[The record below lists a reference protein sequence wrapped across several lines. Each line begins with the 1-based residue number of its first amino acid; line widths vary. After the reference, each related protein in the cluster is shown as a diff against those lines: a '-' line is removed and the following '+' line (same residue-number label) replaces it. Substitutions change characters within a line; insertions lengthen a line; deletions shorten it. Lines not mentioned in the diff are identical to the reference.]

1 MNIPEKVHAILDE
14 AKAHDKPLPSL
25 RSLRSQVGGGS
36 LTTISEAVKSWRF
49 AQLEAAGQIPQIS
62 EKTKV
67 HLADVVWQAM
77 MPILQTQV
85 EGVRQKAE
93 AGIEIER
100 AESRKLFS
108 ASEEMLRE
116 AESKEAMIGQLND
129 RLQRQS
135 RECAELPTQGAMQR
149 TVGRVAATAE
159 SDQGKGTSGGGYHQF
174 TARVGGKPEDSG
186 AEHPRID
193 PGSCRKD
200 APEGGRQL
208 AGIAGNPLRNLC
220 GTSLAKA
227 CVSERG
233 PRLRFRACHR
243 RMRLFGLSGK
253 ISVAGKLRTIPSAPQ
268 LRSGSR
274 NFR

>member
-1 MNIPEKVHAILDE
+1 MNIQEKVHAILDE

-25 RSLRSQVGGGS
+25 RSLRAQVGGGS

-49 AQLEAAGQIPQIS
+49 AQLEATGQIPQIS

-67 HLADVVWQAM
+67 HLADVLWQAM

-100 AESRKLFS
+100 TESRKLFS

-135 RECAELPTQGAMQR
+135 RECAELRTKVAMLEEQL
-149 TVGRVAATAE
+149 AE
-159 SDQGKGTSGGGYHQF
+159 SQQQLKVTKERERQAVATINSL
-174 TARVGGKPEDSG
+174 REL
-186 AEHPRID
+186 AESLRTQVLSIHELIPDLVEKMR
-193 PGSCRKD
+193 RK
-200 APEGGRQL
+200 E
-208 AGIAGNPLRNLC
+208 AGN
-220 GTSLAKA
+220 
-227 CVSERG
+227 
-233 PRLRFRACHR
+233 
-243 RMRLFGLSGK
+243 
-253 ISVAGKLRTIPSAPQ
+253 
-268 LRSGSR
+268 
-274 NFR
+274 

>member
-1 MNIPEKVHAILDE
+1 MHAILDE

-25 RSLRSQVGGGS
+25 RSLRAQVGGGS

-49 AQLEAAGQIPQIS
+49 AQLEAAGQIPQTS

-135 RECAELPTQGAMQR
+135 RECAELRTKVAMLEEQL
-149 TVGRVAATAE
+149 AE
-159 SDQGKGTSGGGYHQF
+159 SQQQLKVTKERERQAVATINSL
-174 TARVGGKPEDSG
+174 REL
-186 AEHPRID
+186 AESLRTQALSIHELIPDLVEKMR
-193 PGSCRKD
+193 RK
-200 APEGGRQL
+200 E
-208 AGIAGNPLRNLC
+208 AGN
-220 GTSLAKA
+220 
-227 CVSERG
+227 
-233 PRLRFRACHR
+233 
-243 RMRLFGLSGK
+243 
-253 ISVAGKLRTIPSAPQ
+253 
-268 LRSGSR
+268 
-274 NFR
+274 

>member
-1 MNIPEKVHAILDE
+1 MNIQEKVHAILDE

-25 RSLRSQVGGGS
+25 RSLRAQVGGGS

-49 AQLEAAGQIPQIS
+49 AQLEAAGQISQIS

-67 HLADVVWQAM
+67 HLADVLWQAM

-100 AESRKLFS
+100 TESRKLFS

-135 RECAELPTQGAMQR
+135 RECAELRTKVAMLEEQL
-149 TVGRVAATAE
+149 AE
-159 SDQGKGTSGGGYHQF
+159 SQQQLKVTKERERQAVATINSL
-174 TARVGGKPEDSG
+174 REL
-186 AEHPRID
+186 AESLRTQVLSIHELIPDLVEKMR
-193 PGSCRKD
+193 RK
-200 APEGGRQL
+200 E
-208 AGIAGNPLRNLC
+208 AGN
-220 GTSLAKA
+220 
-227 CVSERG
+227 
-233 PRLRFRACHR
+233 
-243 RMRLFGLSGK
+243 
-253 ISVAGKLRTIPSAPQ
+253 
-268 LRSGSR
+268 
-274 NFR
+274 

>member
-1 MNIPEKVHAILDE
+1 MNIQEKVHAILDE

-25 RSLRSQVGGGS
+25 RSLRAQVGGGS

-100 AESRKLFS
+100 TESRKLFC

-135 RECAELPTQGAMQR
+135 RECGELR
-149 TVGRVAATAE
+149 TKVALLEEQLAE
-159 SDQGKGTSGGGYHQF
+159 SQQQLKVAKEAERQAREAMASMS
-174 TARVGGKPEDSG
+174 TAADNLKAQAQRLNDLIPALVEKYAKE
-186 AEHPRID
+186 A
-193 PGSCRKD
+193 D
-200 APEGGRQL
+200 A
-208 AGIAGNPLRNLC
+208 
-220 GTSLAKA
+220 
-227 CVSERG
+227 
-233 PRLRFRACHR
+233 
-243 RMRLFGLSGK
+243 
-253 ISVAGKLRTIPSAPQ
+253 
-268 LRSGSR
+268 
-274 NFR
+274 

>member
-1 MNIPEKVHAILDE
+1 MNIQEKVHAILDE

-25 RSLRSQVGGGS
+25 RSLRAQVGGGS

-49 AQLEAAGQIPQIS
+49 AQLEATGQIPQIS

-77 MPILQTQV
+77 MPILQIQV

-100 AESRKLFS
+100 TESRKLFS

-135 RECAELPTQGAMQR
+135 RECAELRTKVAMLEEQL
-149 TVGRVAATAE
+149 AE
-159 SDQGKGTSGGGYHQF
+159 SQQQLKVTKERERQAVATINSL
-174 TARVGGKPEDSG
+174 REL
-186 AEHPRID
+186 AESLRAQAQSIHELIPDLVEKMR
-193 PGSCRKD
+193 RK
-200 APEGGRQL
+200 E
-208 AGIAGNPLRNLC
+208 AGN
-220 GTSLAKA
+220 
-227 CVSERG
+227 
-233 PRLRFRACHR
+233 
-243 RMRLFGLSGK
+243 
-253 ISVAGKLRTIPSAPQ
+253 
-268 LRSGSR
+268 
-274 NFR
+274 

>member
-1 MNIPEKVHAILDE
+1 MNIQEKVHAILDE

-25 RSLRSQVGGGS
+25 RSLRAQVGGGS

-49 AQLEAAGQIPQIS
+49 AQLEAAGQISQIS

-77 MPILQTQV
+77 MPILQIQV

-100 AESRKLFS
+100 TESRKLFS

-135 RECAELPTQGAMQR
+135 RECAELRTKVAMLEEQL
-149 TVGRVAATAE
+149 AE
-159 SDQGKGTSGGGYHQF
+159 SQQQLKVTKERERQAVATINSL
-174 TARVGGKPEDSG
+174 REL
-186 AEHPRID
+186 AESLRTQVLSIHELIPDLVEKMR
-193 PGSCRKD
+193 RK
-200 APEGGRQL
+200 E
-208 AGIAGNPLRNLC
+208 AGN
-220 GTSLAKA
+220 
-227 CVSERG
+227 
-233 PRLRFRACHR
+233 
-243 RMRLFGLSGK
+243 
-253 ISVAGKLRTIPSAPQ
+253 
-268 LRSGSR
+268 
-274 NFR
+274 

>member
-1 MNIPEKVHAILDE
+1 MNIQEKVHAILDE

-25 RSLRSQVGGGS
+25 RSLRAQVGGGS

-49 AQLEAAGQIPQIS
+49 AQLEAAGQIPLIS

-77 MPILQTQV
+77 MPILQIQV

-100 AESRKLFS
+100 TESRKLFS

-135 RECAELPTQGAMQR
+135 RECAELRTKVAMLEEQL
-149 TVGRVAATAE
+149 AE
-159 SDQGKGTSGGGYHQF
+159 SQQQLKVTKERERQAVATINSL
-174 TARVGGKPEDSG
+174 REL
-186 AEHPRID
+186 AESLRTQVLSIHELIPDLVEKMR
-193 PGSCRKD
+193 RK
-200 APEGGRQL
+200 E
-208 AGIAGNPLRNLC
+208 AGN
-220 GTSLAKA
+220 
-227 CVSERG
+227 
-233 PRLRFRACHR
+233 
-243 RMRLFGLSGK
+243 
-253 ISVAGKLRTIPSAPQ
+253 
-268 LRSGSR
+268 
-274 NFR
+274 

>member
-1 MNIPEKVHAILDE
+1 MNIQEKVHAILDE

-25 RSLRSQVGGGS
+25 RSLRAQVGGGS

-49 AQLEAAGQIPQIS
+49 AQLEASGQIPQIS

-67 HLADVVWQAM
+67 HLADVLWQAM

-100 AESRKLFS
+100 TESRKLFS

-135 RECAELPTQGAMQR
+135 RECAELRTKVAMLEEQL
-149 TVGRVAATAE
+149 AE
-159 SDQGKGTSGGGYHQF
+159 SQQQLKVTKERERQAVATINSL
-174 TARVGGKPEDSG
+174 REL
-186 AEHPRID
+186 AESLRTQVLSIHELIPDLVEKMR
-193 PGSCRKD
+193 RK
-200 APEGGRQL
+200 E
-208 AGIAGNPLRNLC
+208 AGN
-220 GTSLAKA
+220 
-227 CVSERG
+227 
-233 PRLRFRACHR
+233 
-243 RMRLFGLSGK
+243 
-253 ISVAGKLRTIPSAPQ
+253 
-268 LRSGSR
+268 
-274 NFR
+274 

>member
-1 MNIPEKVHAILDE
+1 MQD
-14 AKAHDKPLPSL
+14 DKPLPSL
-25 RSLRSQVGGGS
+25 RSLRAQVGGGS

-67 HLADVVWQAM
+67 QLADVVWQAM

-100 AESRKLFS
+100 TESRKLFS

-135 RECAELPTQGAMQR
+135 RECAELRTKVAMLEEQL
-149 TVGRVAATAE
+149 AE
-159 SDQGKGTSGGGYHQF
+159 SQQQLKVTKERERQAVATINSL
-174 TARVGGKPEDSG
+174 REL
-186 AEHPRID
+186 AESLRTQALSIHELIPDLVEKMR
-193 PGSCRKD
+193 RK
-200 APEGGRQL
+200 E
-208 AGIAGNPLRNLC
+208 AGN
-220 GTSLAKA
+220 
-227 CVSERG
+227 
-233 PRLRFRACHR
+233 
-243 RMRLFGLSGK
+243 
-253 ISVAGKLRTIPSAPQ
+253 
-268 LRSGSR
+268 
-274 NFR
+274 

>member
-1 MNIPEKVHAILDE
+1 MNIQEKVHAILDE

-25 RSLRSQVGGGS
+25 RSLRAQVGGGS

-49 AQLEAAGQIPQIS
+49 AQLEAAGQIPQFS

-67 HLADVVWQAM
+67 QLADVVWQAM

-100 AESRKLFS
+100 TESRKLFS

-135 RECAELPTQGAMQR
+135 RECAELRTKVAMLEEQL
-149 TVGRVAATAE
+149 AE
-159 SDQGKGTSGGGYHQF
+159 SQQQLKVTKERERQAVATINSL
-174 TARVGGKPEDSG
+174 REL
-186 AEHPRID
+186 AESLRTQALSIHELIPDLVEKMR
-193 PGSCRKD
+193 RK
-200 APEGGRQL
+200 E
-208 AGIAGNPLRNLC
+208 AGN
-220 GTSLAKA
+220 
-227 CVSERG
+227 
-233 PRLRFRACHR
+233 
-243 RMRLFGLSGK
+243 
-253 ISVAGKLRTIPSAPQ
+253 
-268 LRSGSR
+268 
-274 NFR
+274 

>member
-1 MNIPEKVHAILDE
+1 MNIQEKVHAILDE

-25 RSLRSQVGGGS
+25 RSLRAQVGGGS

-49 AQLEAAGQIPQIS
+49 AQLEASGQIPQIS

-67 HLADVVWQAM
+67 HLADVLWQAM

-100 AESRKLFS
+100 TESRKLFS

-135 RECAELPTQGAMQR
+135 RECAELRTKVAMLEEQL
-149 TVGRVAATAE
+149 AE
-159 SDQGKGTSGGGYHQF
+159 SQQQLKVTKERERQAVATINSL
-174 TARVGGKPEDSG
+174 REL
-186 AEHPRID
+186 AESLRAQAQSIHELIPDLVEKMR
-193 PGSCRKD
+193 RK
-200 APEGGRQL
+200 E
-208 AGIAGNPLRNLC
+208 AGN
-220 GTSLAKA
+220 
-227 CVSERG
+227 
-233 PRLRFRACHR
+233 
-243 RMRLFGLSGK
+243 
-253 ISVAGKLRTIPSAPQ
+253 
-268 LRSGSR
+268 
-274 NFR
+274 

>member
-1 MNIPEKVHAILDE
+1 MNIQEKVHAILDE

-25 RSLRSQVGGGS
+25 RSLRAQVGGGS

-49 AQLEAAGQIPQIS
+49 AQLEAAGQSPQIS

-67 HLADVVWQAM
+67 HLADVLWQAM

-100 AESRKLFS
+100 TESRKLFS

-135 RECAELPTQGAMQR
+135 RECAELRSKVAMLEEQL
-149 TVGRVAATAE
+149 AE
-159 SDQGKGTSGGGYHQF
+159 SQQQLKVTKERERQAVATINSL
-174 TARVGGKPEDSG
+174 REL
-186 AEHPRID
+186 AESLRTQVLSIHELIPDLVEKMR
-193 PGSCRKD
+193 RK
-200 APEGGRQL
+200 E
-208 AGIAGNPLRNLC
+208 AGN
-220 GTSLAKA
+220 
-227 CVSERG
+227 
-233 PRLRFRACHR
+233 
-243 RMRLFGLSGK
+243 
-253 ISVAGKLRTIPSAPQ
+253 
-268 LRSGSR
+268 
-274 NFR
+274 

>member
-1 MNIPEKVHAILDE
+1 MNIQEKVHAILDE

-25 RSLRSQVGGGS
+25 RSLRAQVGGGS

-49 AQLEAAGQIPQIS
+49 AQLEATGQISQIS

-67 HLADVVWQAM
+67 HLADVLWQAM

-100 AESRKLFS
+100 TESRKLFS

-135 RECAELPTQGAMQR
+135 RECAELRTKVAMLEEQL
-149 TVGRVAATAE
+149 AE
-159 SDQGKGTSGGGYHQF
+159 SQQQLKVTKERERQAVATINSL
-174 TARVGGKPEDSG
+174 REL
-186 AEHPRID
+186 AESLRTQVLSIHELIPDLVEKMR
-193 PGSCRKD
+193 RK
-200 APEGGRQL
+200 E
-208 AGIAGNPLRNLC
+208 AGN
-220 GTSLAKA
+220 
-227 CVSERG
+227 
-233 PRLRFRACHR
+233 
-243 RMRLFGLSGK
+243 
-253 ISVAGKLRTIPSAPQ
+253 
-268 LRSGSR
+268 
-274 NFR
+274 

>member
-1 MNIPEKVHAILDE
+1 MICYRETKSEYPRKSACILDE

-25 RSLRSQVGGGS
+25 RSLRAQVGGGS

-135 RECAELPTQGAMQR
+135 RECAELRTKVAMLEEQL
-149 TVGRVAATAE
+149 AE
-159 SDQGKGTSGGGYHQF
+159 SQQQLKVTKERERQAVATINSL
-174 TARVGGKPEDSG
+174 REL
-186 AEHPRID
+186 AESLRTQVLSIHELIPDLVEKMR
-193 PGSCRKD
+193 RK
-200 APEGGRQL
+200 E
-208 AGIAGNPLRNLC
+208 AGN
-220 GTSLAKA
+220 
-227 CVSERG
+227 
-233 PRLRFRACHR
+233 
-243 RMRLFGLSGK
+243 
-253 ISVAGKLRTIPSAPQ
+253 
-268 LRSGSR
+268 
-274 NFR
+274 

>member
-1 MNIPEKVHAILDE
+1 MNIQEKVHAILDE

-25 RSLRSQVGGGS
+25 RSLRAQVGGGS

-49 AQLEAAGQIPQIS
+49 AQLEATGQIPQIS

-67 HLADVVWQAM
+67 HLADVFWQAM

-100 AESRKLFS
+100 TESRKLFS

-135 RECAELPTQGAMQR
+135 RECAELRTKVAMLEEQL
-149 TVGRVAATAE
+149 AE
-159 SDQGKGTSGGGYHQF
+159 SQQQLKVTKERERQAVATINSL
-174 TARVGGKPEDSG
+174 REL
-186 AEHPRID
+186 AESLRTQVLSIHELIPDLVEKMR
-193 PGSCRKD
+193 RK
-200 APEGGRQL
+200 E
-208 AGIAGNPLRNLC
+208 AGN
-220 GTSLAKA
+220 
-227 CVSERG
+227 
-233 PRLRFRACHR
+233 
-243 RMRLFGLSGK
+243 
-253 ISVAGKLRTIPSAPQ
+253 
-268 LRSGSR
+268 
-274 NFR
+274 

>member
-1 MNIPEKVHAILDE
+1 MNIQEKVHAILDE

-25 RSLRSQVGGGS
+25 RSLRAQVGGGS

-67 HLADVVWQAM
+67 QLWQAM

-100 AESRKLFS
+100 TESRKLFS

-129 RLQRQS
+129 RLLRQS
-135 RECAELPTQGAMQR
+135 RECAELRTKVAMLEEQL
-149 TVGRVAATAE
+149 AE
-159 SDQGKGTSGGGYHQF
+159 SQQQLKVTKERERQAVATINSL
-174 TARVGGKPEDSG
+174 REL
-186 AEHPRID
+186 AESLRTQALSIHELIPDLVEKMR
-193 PGSCRKD
+193 RK
-200 APEGGRQL
+200 E
-208 AGIAGNPLRNLC
+208 AGN
-220 GTSLAKA
+220 
-227 CVSERG
+227 
-233 PRLRFRACHR
+233 
-243 RMRLFGLSGK
+243 
-253 ISVAGKLRTIPSAPQ
+253 
-268 LRSGSR
+268 
-274 NFR
+274 

>member
-1 MNIPEKVHAILDE
+1 MNIQEKVHAILDE

-25 RSLRSQVGGGS
+25 RSLRAQVGGGS

-67 HLADVVWQAM
+67 HLADALWQAM

-100 AESRKLFS
+100 TESRKLFS

-135 RECAELPTQGAMQR
+135 RECAELRTKVAMLEEQL
-149 TVGRVAATAE
+149 AE
-159 SDQGKGTSGGGYHQF
+159 SQQQLKV

-208 AGIAGNPLRNLC
+208 AGIAGNPLGNLC

-227 CVSERG
+227 CVF
-233 PRLRFRACHR
+233 LAFLA
-243 RMRLFGLSGK
+243 K
-253 ISVAGKLRTIPSAPQ
+253 
-268 LRSGSR
+268 
-274 NFR
+274 

>member
-1 MNIPEKVHAILDE
+1 MNIQEKVHAILDE

-25 RSLRSQVGGGS
+25 RSLRAQVGGGS

-49 AQLEAAGQIPQIS
+49 AQLEATGQIPQIS

-67 HLADVVWQAM
+67 HLADVLWQAM

-100 AESRKLFS
+100 TESRKLFS

-135 RECAELPTQGAMQR
+135 RECAELRTKVAMLEEQL
-149 TVGRVAATAE
+149 AE
-159 SDQGKGTSGGGYHQF
+159 SQQQLKVTKERERQAVATINSL
-174 TARVGGKPEDSG
+174 REL
-186 AEHPRID
+186 AESLRTQALSIHELIPDLVEKMR
-193 PGSCRKD
+193 RK
-200 APEGGRQL
+200 E
-208 AGIAGNPLRNLC
+208 AGN
-220 GTSLAKA
+220 
-227 CVSERG
+227 
-233 PRLRFRACHR
+233 
-243 RMRLFGLSGK
+243 
-253 ISVAGKLRTIPSAPQ
+253 
-268 LRSGSR
+268 
-274 NFR
+274 

>member
-1 MNIPEKVHAILDE
+1 MNTQEKVHAILDD
-14 AKAHDKPLPSL
+14 DKPLPSL
-25 RSLRSQVGGGS
+25 RSLRAQVGGGS

-135 RECAELPTQGAMQR
+135 RECAELRTKVAMLEEQL
-149 TVGRVAATAE
+149 AE
-159 SDQGKGTSGGGYHQF
+159 SQQQLKVTKERERQAVATINSL
-174 TARVGGKPEDSG
+174 REL
-186 AEHPRID
+186 AESLRTQVLSIHELIPDLVEKMR
-193 PGSCRKD
+193 RK
-200 APEGGRQL
+200 E
-208 AGIAGNPLRNLC
+208 AGN
-220 GTSLAKA
+220 
-227 CVSERG
+227 
-233 PRLRFRACHR
+233 
-243 RMRLFGLSGK
+243 
-253 ISVAGKLRTIPSAPQ
+253 
-268 LRSGSR
+268 
-274 NFR
+274 

>member
-1 MNIPEKVHAILDE
+1 MNIQEKVHAILDE

-25 RSLRSQVGGGS
+25 RSLRAQVGGGS
-36 LTTISEAVKSWRF
+36 LTTISEAVKFWRF

-77 MPILQTQV
+77 MPILQIQV

-100 AESRKLFS
+100 TESRKLFS

-135 RECAELPTQGAMQR
+135 RECAELRTKVAMLEEQL
-149 TVGRVAATAE
+149 AE
-159 SDQGKGTSGGGYHQF
+159 SQQQLKVTKERERQAVATINSL
-174 TARVGGKPEDSG
+174 REL
-186 AEHPRID
+186 AESLRTQVLSIHELIPDLVEKMR
-193 PGSCRKD
+193 RK
-200 APEGGRQL
+200 E
-208 AGIAGNPLRNLC
+208 AGN
-220 GTSLAKA
+220 
-227 CVSERG
+227 
-233 PRLRFRACHR
+233 
-243 RMRLFGLSGK
+243 
-253 ISVAGKLRTIPSAPQ
+253 
-268 LRSGSR
+268 
-274 NFR
+274 

>member
-1 MNIPEKVHAILDE
+1 MNIQEKVHAILDE

-25 RSLRSQVGGGS
+25 RSLRAQVGGGS

-49 AQLEAAGQIPQIS
+49 AQLEATGQIPQIS

-67 HLADVVWQAM
+67 HLADVLWKAM

-100 AESRKLFS
+100 TESRKLFS

-135 RECAELPTQGAMQR
+135 RECAELRTKVAMLEEQL
-149 TVGRVAATAE
+149 AE
-159 SDQGKGTSGGGYHQF
+159 SQQQLKVTKERERQAVATINSL
-174 TARVGGKPEDSG
+174 REL
-186 AEHPRID
+186 AESLRTQVLSIHELIPDLVEKMR
-193 PGSCRKD
+193 RK
-200 APEGGRQL
+200 E
-208 AGIAGNPLRNLC
+208 AGN
-220 GTSLAKA
+220 
-227 CVSERG
+227 
-233 PRLRFRACHR
+233 
-243 RMRLFGLSGK
+243 
-253 ISVAGKLRTIPSAPQ
+253 
-268 LRSGSR
+268 
-274 NFR
+274 

>member
-1 MNIPEKVHAILDE
+1 MNIQEKVHAILDE

-25 RSLRSQVGGGS
+25 RSLRAQVGGGS
-36 LTTISEAVKSWRF
+36 LTTISEAVKSLRF

-67 HLADVVWQAM
+67 HLADVLWQAM

-100 AESRKLFS
+100 TESRKLFS

-135 RECAELPTQGAMQR
+135 RECAELRTKVAMLEEQL
-149 TVGRVAATAE
+149 AE
-159 SDQGKGTSGGGYHQF
+159 SQQQLKVTKERERQAVATINSL
-174 TARVGGKPEDSG
+174 REL
-186 AEHPRID
+186 AESLRTQVLSIHELIPDLVEKMR
-193 PGSCRKD
+193 RK
-200 APEGGRQL
+200 E
-208 AGIAGNPLRNLC
+208 AGN
-220 GTSLAKA
+220 
-227 CVSERG
+227 
-233 PRLRFRACHR
+233 
-243 RMRLFGLSGK
+243 
-253 ISVAGKLRTIPSAPQ
+253 
-268 LRSGSR
+268 
-274 NFR
+274 

>member
-1 MNIPEKVHAILDE
+1 MGSEMCIRDS
-14 AKAHDKPLPSL
+14 DKPLPSL
-25 RSLRSQVGGGS
+25 RSLRAQVGGGS

-67 HLADVVWQAM
+67 HLADVLWQAM

-100 AESRKLFS
+100 TESRKLFS

-135 RECAELPTQGAMQR
+135 RECAELRTKVAMLEEQL
-149 TVGRVAATAE
+149 AE
-159 SDQGKGTSGGGYHQF
+159 SQQQLKVTKERERQAVATINSL
-174 TARVGGKPEDSG
+174 REL
-186 AEHPRID
+186 AESLRTQVLSIHELIPDLVEKMR
-193 PGSCRKD
+193 RK
-200 APEGGRQL
+200 E
-208 AGIAGNPLRNLC
+208 AGN
-220 GTSLAKA
+220 
-227 CVSERG
+227 
-233 PRLRFRACHR
+233 
-243 RMRLFGLSGK
+243 
-253 ISVAGKLRTIPSAPQ
+253 
-268 LRSGSR
+268 
-274 NFR
+274 

>member
-1 MNIPEKVHAILDE
+1 MNIQEKVHAILDE

-25 RSLRSQVGGGS
+25 RSLRAQVGGGS

-85 EGVRQKAE
+85 EGVRLKAE

-100 AESRKLFS
+100 TESRKLFS

-135 RECAELPTQGAMQR
+135 RECAELRTKVAMLEEQL
-149 TVGRVAATAE
+149 AE
-159 SDQGKGTSGGGYHQF
+159 SQQQLKVTKERERQAVATINSL
-174 TARVGGKPEDSG
+174 REL
-186 AEHPRID
+186 AESLRAQAQSIHELIPDLVEKMR
-193 PGSCRKD
+193 RK
-200 APEGGRQL
+200 EGG
-208 AGIAGNPLRNLC
+208 N
-220 GTSLAKA
+220 
-227 CVSERG
+227 
-233 PRLRFRACHR
+233 
-243 RMRLFGLSGK
+243 
-253 ISVAGKLRTIPSAPQ
+253 
-268 LRSGSR
+268 
-274 NFR
+274 